1 MNARRPLRVALVAVA
16 VALGVSAG
24 PAGSAAAAGHGH
36 GPRPVTVQSY
46 NLYLGANLQP
56 LFGATPETVAGLAQD
71 VWDHVEQVDF
81 RTRARA
87 IARLVDQAD
96 PDVVGL
102 QEVALWE
109 RGATPETLAPVYD
122 FQQILLDALAARGER
137 YRAVSTSRNF
147 ASPPVPLARGGVAR
161 FTDRDVVLVR
171 RGVNAGNADDG
182 RYVARVPVPSPLFAG
197 LSIVRGWA
205 SVDVSV
211 RGQRLRVVDTHLEAY
226 SAEVRTL
233 QAAELAAR
241 LAFTRLPLVV
251 VGDLNSRPDDAA
263 GAYGILRAIGLR
275 DVWTAT
281 RGPDGGFTSGQTD
294 DLDLPES
301 RLDHR
306 IDYVL
311 FRGLRAVGAEVV
323 GEEQRDRTPPAPGAP
338 YGLWPSDHA
347 GVVATFT
354 HRSR

>member
-1 MNARRPLRVALVAVA
+1 MSARRPLRVALLAVA
-16 VALGVSAG
+16 VALGVAAAPAG
-24 PAGSAAAAGHGH
+24 PAAAAGH
-36 GPRPVTVQSY
+36 PRPVTVMSY
-46 NLYLGANLQP
+46 NLFLGADLQP
-56 LFGATPETVAGLAQD
+56 LFGATPETVAGLAQG
-71 VWDHVEQVDF
+71 VWDHVERVDF
-81 RTRARA
+81 RLRAQA
-87 IARLVDQAD
+87 IARLVADAD

-109 RGATPETLAPVYD
+109 RGTTPETLAPAYD
-122 FQQILLDALAARGER
+122 FQQILLDALAARGEH

-171 RGVNAGNADDG
+171 RGVTARNADDG
-182 RYVARVPVPSPLFAG
+182 RYLARVPVPSPLFAG

-226 SAEVRTL
+226 SATVRTL
-233 QAAELAAR
+233 QATELAAR
-241 LAFTRLPLVV
+241 FAFSRLPLVV
-251 VGDLNSRPDDAA
+251 VGDLNSRPDDAT
-263 GAYGILRAIGLR
+263 GAYGVLTRALGLR
-275 DVWTAT
+275 DAWTAVH
-281 RGPDGGFTSGQTD
+281 GPDGGFTSGQTD
-294 DLDLPES
+294 DLNLPES

-311 FRGLRAVGAEVV
+311 FRGVRAVGAEVV
-323 GEEQRDRTPPAPGAP
+323 GEEQADRTPPAPGAP

-347 GVVATFT
+347 GVVAALTRRG
-354 HRSR
+354 H